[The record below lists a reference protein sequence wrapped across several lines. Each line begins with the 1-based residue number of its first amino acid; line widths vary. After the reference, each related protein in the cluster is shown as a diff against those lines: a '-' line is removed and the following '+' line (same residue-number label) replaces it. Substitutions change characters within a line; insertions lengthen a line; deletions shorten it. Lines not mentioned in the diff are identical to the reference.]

1 MGSSVRVSRLVF
13 SDQRLN
19 EVGSPAG
26 ALKSMWVSTA
36 IALILTLPALGIFLG
51 LLHLTNNMILGS
63 MIGFATHY
71 TLLAVSPRT
80 SEVLIS
86 LFDCPYCLD
95 SES

>member
-1 MGSSVRVSRLVF
+1 MSSNVRVSRLIF

-19 EVGSPAG
+19 EAGSPAG

-63 MIGFATHY
+63 MIGFATHF
-71 TLLAVSPRT
+71 TLLAFSPRT
-80 SEVLIS
+80 SEALLS
-86 LFDCPYCLD
+86 LFD
-95 SES
+95 